1 MKGLSVLIENSAF
14 TKDLDLKSCLP
25 PQQRSFKK
33 WQLLNIL
40 ITPYLLQIF
49 SWIWGVLKFKQL
61 LLVFPLPLDG
71 WLYKKYKRIQKNR
84 MQDIIR
90 YFGYFFLAKNTVFIW
105 PLFEAQK
112 QLHLYLNKNWGNFNN
127 LLEWSISQIVCSYI
141 TLFLR

>member
-25 PQQRSFKK
+25 PNNAALKSGSLRQQEYFD
-33 WQLLNIL
+33 L
-40 ITPYLLQIF
+40 TPYLLEIF

-90 YFGYFFLAKNTVFIW
+90 NI
-105 PLFEAQK
+105 
-112 QLHLYLNKNWGNFNN
+112 
-127 LLEWSISQIVCSYI
+127 
-141 TLFLR
+141 